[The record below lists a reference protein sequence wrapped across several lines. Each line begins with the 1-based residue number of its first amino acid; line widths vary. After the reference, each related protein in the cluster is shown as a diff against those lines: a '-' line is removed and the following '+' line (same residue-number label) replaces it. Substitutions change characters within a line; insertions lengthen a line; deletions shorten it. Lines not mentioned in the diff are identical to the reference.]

1 MNAQAKQP
9 ASDQGESV
17 TPASNITN
25 PKELRVIRELKV
37 GKPLLRCCFDLS
49 EKNLFAA
56 GQDRRI
62 WRVAIEESKSNTID
76 ATEMNGHESW
86 VLALK
91 THPQG
96 DLLLSAGGDGNLIW
110 WSLREDPPKIVR
122 KVAAHRGWIRDLALS
137 PDGKL
142 VATAGNDR
150 LVKIWDVDQGKLLT
164 TFAGHAWDIYRLV
177 FHPDG
182 KQLLSGDLTCLIK
195 CWEIGSGKMLREL
208 HAPSLHRI
216 DKNHNLHLGGTRA
229 LSFDAEGKQLAAS
242 GLRAAPNYL
251 GGEVQPG
258 NVIFDF
264 ESGNI
269 SQEQKTKDNLVT
281 VPWESFFDDGTLV
294 VCTAGKAGGHLLF
307 WKVDAEDEFYSF
319 ALPDAARDMAINRA
333 RHHIATA
340 HADGHLRISSLLPAD
355 SDAEIS

>member
-1 MNAQAKQP
+1 MNVQAKKTG
-9 ASDQGESV
+9 SDPGQAVTSV
-17 TPASNITN
+17 AKIAN
-25 PKELRVIRELKV
+25 PKELHVIQELKV
-37 GKPLLRCCFDLS
+37 GKPLLRCCFDAS
-49 EKNLFAA
+49 EKTLFTA
-56 GQDRRI
+56 GQDPRI
-62 WRVAIEESKSNTID
+62 WRVAVEQRESDSL
-76 ATEMNGHESW
+76 AAVEMEGHESW

-96 DLLLSAGGDGNLIW
+96 HLLLSAGGDGNLIW
-110 WSLREDPPKIVR
+110 WSINEAAPKIVR
-122 KVAAHRGWIRDLALS
+122 KVSAHRGWIRDLALS

-150 LVKIWDVDQGKLLT
+150 LVKIWDIDQGKLLE
-164 TFAGHAWDIYRLV
+164 TFEGHAWDIYRVV

-195 CWEIGSGKMLREL
+195 CWEIDSGKMLREL

-294 VCTAGKAGGHLLF
+294 VSTAGKAGGHLLF
-307 WKVDAEDEFYSF
+307 WKVDAEDEFHSF

-340 HADGHLRISSLLPAD
+340 HEDGHLRISSLLPAD
-355 SDAEIS
+355 SAAEIS